1 MMKRKNAQAIGEVLQ
16 DFFEENKIL
25 RERLNETR
33 IEQAWSEVLGPM
45 VMQYTRSI
53 YVKNRIL
60 YVSLSSSV
68 LRSELTLCRERL
80 VKSLNDH
87 AGAQAINDIIIR

>member
-1 MMKRKNAQAIGEVLQ
+1 MKRKNAQTLGEVLR
-16 DFFEENKIL
+16 DFFEENKAL
-25 RERLNETR
+25 RERIYESR
-33 IEQAWSEVLGPM
+33 IEKSWSEVLGPM
-45 VMQYTRSI
+45 VMQYTNNI

-80 VKSLNDH
+80 VKSLNEYV
-87 AGAQAINDIIIR
+87 GAQVINDIVIR